1 MPYSQFTTI
10 GKVKEAFGIITV
22 EGDRF
27 FPTIPSIAI
36 SQTLTNYLA
45 ESVPLAVAVSS
56 EKVRSENIIAPILIE
71 VRRLL
76 ERRISLFS
84 GEEFNVDESV
94 GLNGVCDFLISSS
107 PEQMEIEAPVIVLVE
122 AKKGDLKVGVGQCIA
137 EMIAAQRFNQTKRSA
152 SSPIY
157 GCITSGTQWRFMRLI
172 GQTVEID
179 LEDYGL
185 NPVEQII
192 GFFLWM
198 AENTA

>member
-1 MPYSQFTTI
+1 
-10 GKVKEAFGIITV
+10 
-22 EGDRF
+22 
-27 FPTIPSIAI
+27 
-36 SQTLTNYLA
+36 
-45 ESVPLAVAVSS
+45 
-56 EKVRSENIIAPILIE
+56 LIE

-84 GEEFNVDESV
+84 GEEFNVDESL
-94 GLNGVCDFLISSS
+94 GLNGVCDFLVSGS

-152 SSPIY
+152 SGSIY
-157 GCITSGTQWRFMRLI
+157 GCITSGTQWRFMRII

-185 NPVEQII
+185 NPVEHCS
-192 GFFLWM
+192 
-198 AENTA
+198 